1 MKTHKINREELFK
14 IVKENILPAK
24 IVGDIGCGIR
34 PQEFIK
40 PLYHLC
46 IDPHKQYLEHVSSN
60 LKPEVK
66 YSFVNAD
73 WARAVQIFPEDSIE
87 TIFLLDVIEHLEKDV
102 ALKLLKET
110 QKIVTKQ
117 IVVFTPLGFIE
128 QNHETDKDAW
138 GLDGGKWQ
146 EHKSGWLPEDFGDG
160 WDFFICEDFHTHDN
174 EGIEYDL
181 PKGAFF
187 AIYNSP
193 KKLEFTKPVFTVV
206 VPTYNQAQYLGP
218 ALDSLINQSFPL
230 WEAVV
235 INDGSRDS
243 TPAVMEEYSR
253 KDNRIRCFHKENG
266 GVATALNVGIENAAG
281 DWICWLSSDDLFE
294 PDKLEI
300 HFHAISDYPE
310 IKFFH
315 SHWYLLLEESKQKIA
330 PPLWLQIPPTE
341 FQVTRFFW
349 ANYIHGNAIA
359 VHRTVFGQVGLFNEA
374 LRQGQDFDMWLR
386 ISALFVSF
394 FIDKRTCVTRIHKGQ
409 TTNSFVEGGVL
420 DSTRSLIQFLNKNP
434 FEVLFPFT
442 DFSNPANAVK
452 VINEVI
458 YISTKQ
464 DAFLYRCGYTTA
476 LAERTMEWFSR
487 KYSPEIRE
495 KIFPFIKNIV
505 SDYLNQ
511 PFPEEIKKILK
522 LFISKKNNDYKHHD
536 FIAHTKN
543 YVNQLIEAG
552 DQKKA
557 RAIETYLVKITG
569 GIEYGAGDGKYI
581 PLLPHPSDSGS
592 FKILAPESI
601 QHWLVEPGGMLENS
615 IKQTLAVKCPV
626 CNSRFNIFFEYEMGM
641 NSNVQNFV
649 CPECLQEY
657 QYSDIDLENDFVKFN
672 HHKAKLEIHS
682 NRNKIK
688 IAYFIRDASVLGG
701 GTKILFKHIDWL
713 TILGAEVTVYSF
725 SPKPD
730 WVDSNLQYFRIG
742 NETEIKICFDL
753 YTVFS
758 IYDVPYILNRIPI
771 SKVVHI
777 CQGYE
782 GYHYGRNYDELRA
795 DKHILTKLHAIP
807 VRNISVSSHLVDL
820 FHSKFGRKSE
830 YIPNGIDHRIFSFKE
845 FDNKREQSILFVGN
859 PFHPLK
865 GFDFLGS
872 AIRMVQNSPFKVDNL
887 KLYIVMGYEPDHLE
901 KISSHISDQVGCPV
915 EIKFKLKSEEIAELT
930 GRVSMLICS
939 SWYEGFSMP
948 LLEAMACGTP
958 VITTNNLG
966 AQSFCKNGINSLEV
980 NYGDT
985 NSLAQHI
992 IDICYRTIDIESRLI
1007 NAFNTSLE
1015 YTEHNSVNRFV
1026 ESFENLLNRKFD
1038 SSKVNL
1044 LLEQYEVELEA
1055 IEGKDAQPINAGFP
1069 KVSIVIPVF
1078 NQVEYTKLCIN
1089 SIIETVNERIELI
1102 IVNNASSDGTS
1113 DYLSA
1118 LSDEKEDLVVI
1129 SNEANI
1135 GFPGAVNQG
1144 IELSNGKYVVIANND
1159 IIFNKGWLERMIE
1172 IADSDSRIGLVGPL
1186 SNEVSGL
1193 QKDDSAAYNTIEAMR
1208 NYAEK
1213 RRQTNKNQTLHF
1225 PRLAFLCTLVKR
1237 DLINSIGGLDERFSP
1252 GNYED
1257 DDYCLRAQLA
1267 GYKAVIAKDI
1277 FIHHFGSKSF
1287 KADGNNAYSDRL
1299 NANRALFV
1307 NKWGA
1312 TPEEIWLENRSV
1324 SPRQL
1329 YYPVNKDLFLKFFER
1344 TRIHLA
1350 DNELELAESSIY
1362 NAVKHFAPDNPFISY
1377 EDLLNLGGNISL
1389 ALNNLEKAAEYFETE
1404 LTENSNS
1411 SQACVGLGQVLY
1423 QSGKYEQAKLMFE
1436 WALKYNESNEHALKF
1451 LNEVND
1457 KLGLQ
1462 IDHITLVDTNE

>member
-1 MKTHKINREELFK
+1 MTSHKVKREELFE
-14 IVKENILPAK
+14 IVKEKILPAK

-34 PQEFIK
+34 PQDFIE

-46 IDPHKQYLEHVSSN
+46 IDPHYQYLEHVRDK
-60 LKPEVK
+60 LKSGVN
-66 YSFVNAD
+66 YSFVNVD
-73 WARAVQIFPEDSIE
+73 WARAIQIFPKDSIE
-87 TIFLLDVIEHLEKDV
+87 TIFLLDVIEHLEKDP
-102 ALKLLKET
+102 ALTLIKQTE
-110 QKIVTKQ
+110 QIVTKQ

-128 QNHETDKDAW
+128 QNHETEKDAW

-146 EHKSGWLPEDFGDG
+146 EHKSGWLPEDFGEG
-160 WDFFICEDFHTHDN
+160 WEFYICEDFHTHDN
-174 EGIEYDL
+174 EGVQYEI

-193 KKLEFTKPVFTVV
+193 KTSVEIKPVFTVV
-206 VPTYNQAQYLGP
+206 VPTYNQAQYLGH

-235 INDGSRDS
+235 VNDGSTDS
-243 TPAVMEEYSR
+243 TPEVMEEYFR
-253 KDNRIRCFHKENG
+253 KDKRIRCFHKENG
-266 GVATALNVGIENAAG
+266 GVATALNVGIKNSMG
-281 DWICWLSSDDLFE
+281 NWICWLSSDDLFE
-294 PDKLEI
+294 PDKLET
-300 HFHAISDYPE
+300 HFKAINDYPE

-315 SHWYLLLEESKQKIA
+315 SHWYLLLEETKQKIA

-359 VHRTVFGQVGLFNEA
+359 VHRTVFDQVGLFNES

-386 ISALFVSF
+386 ISERFVSF
-394 FIDKRTCVTRIHKGQ
+394 YIDKRTCVTRIHKGQ

-420 DSTRSLIQFLNKNP
+420 DSTRSLVQFLNQNP
-434 FEVLFPFT
+434 LEVLFPFT
-442 DFSNPANAVK
+442 DFNNPANAVK

-487 KYSPEIRE
+487 KYPVEIRE
-495 KIFPFIKNIV
+495 KIFPFIKKMV
-505 SDYLNQ
+505 SDYLDQ

-522 LFISKKNNDYKHHD
+522 LFLSKKNILYVNHD
-536 FIAHTKN
+536 FIALTKN
-543 YVNQLIEAG
+543 YVLQLITAG

-569 GIEYGAGDGKYI
+569 GNQSGADGGTYI
-581 PLLPHPSDSGS
+581 PLLPQNSKNGS
-592 FKILAPESI
+592 LEMLAPESI
-601 QHWLVEPGGMLENS
+601 QHWLVEPGGMLDNS
-615 IKQTLAVKCPV
+615 IKHTMSVKCKKCDIP
-626 CNSRFNIFFEYEMGM
+626 FNIFFEYEMGI
-641 NSNVQNFV
+641 NSNVQSFV
-649 CPECLQEY
+649 CPTCRQDY
-657 QYSDIDLENDFVKFN
+657 SYSDTNFDNDFVTFN
-672 HHKAKLEIHS
+672 HNKTKNEVPI
-682 NRNKIK
+682 NRSKIK

-701 GTKILFKHIDWL
+701 GTKILFKHIEWL
-713 TILGAEVTVYSF
+713 TRLGAGVIIYSF
-725 SPKPD
+725 ASKPD
-730 WVDSNLQYFRIG
+730 WVDSNLKYFRISS
-742 NETEIKICFDL
+742 EKEIKTGLDL
-753 YTVFS
+753 YIVFS
-758 IYDVPYILNRIPI
+758 IYDVPFILNRIPI

-807 VRNISVSSHLVDL
+807 VRNISVSNHLVDL
-820 FHSKFGRKSE
+820 FYSKFGRRSE

-901 KISSHISDQVGCPV
+901 KISSHISDQIGCPV

-930 GRVSMLICS
+930 GRVSIVVCS

-958 VITTNNLG
+958 VITTKNLG
-966 AQSFCKNGINSLEV
+966 AQSFCKNGFNSLEV
-980 NYGDT
+980 NYGDA

-992 IDICYRTIDIESRLI
+992 IDICYRTIDIKSRLM
-1007 NAFNTSLE
+1007 NAYNTSLD
-1015 YTEHNSVNRFV
+1015 YTEHNTVERLV
-1026 ESFENLLNRKFD
+1026 ESFENLLNMKFD
-1038 SSKVNL
+1038 SSKVDS
-1044 LLEQYEVELEA
+1044 LLEQYKIEL
-1055 IEGKDAQPINAGFP
+1055 GKFACEDLPATATEPP
-1069 KVSIVIPVF
+1069 EVSIVIPVF
-1078 NQVEYTKLCIN
+1078 NQLEYTKMCIN
-1089 SIIETVNERIELI
+1089 SILETINNRIELI
-1102 IVNNASSDGTS
+1102 IVNNASSDSTAE
-1113 DYLSA
+1113 YLSG
-1118 LSDEKEDLVVI
+1118 LRHEKFELAIVN
-1129 SNEANI
+1129 NEENI

-1144 IELSNGKYVVIANND
+1144 IEISNGKYVVIANND
-1159 IIFNKGWLERMIE
+1159 IIFNQGWLDRMIE
-1172 IADSDSRIGLVGPL
+1172 IADSDSRIGLVGPV

-1193 QKDDSAAYNTIEAMR
+1193 QKDESADYNTIEAMR
-1208 NYAEK
+1208 NYAENLREK
-1213 RRQTNKNQTLHF
+1213 NRQQTLNF

-1267 GYKAVIAKDI
+1267 GYKAVIAKDV

-1287 KADGNNAYSDRL
+1287 KADGNNAYAERL
-1299 NANRALFV
+1299 NKNRAVFV

-1324 SPRQL
+1324 SPRQ
-1329 YYPVNKDLFLKFFER
+1329 YFYPVNKDQFLKYFER
-1344 TRIHLA
+1344 TKIHLA
-1350 DNELELAESSIY
+1350 DNEFELAEDSIY
-1362 NAVKHFAPDNPFISY
+1362 YAVRHFAPDNPFIAY

-1389 ALNNLEKAAEYFETE
+1389 AINNLERAAEYFEKE

-1411 SQACVGLGQVLY
+1411 SQACVGLGQVLF
-1423 QSGKYEQAKLMFE
+1423 QGEKFEQAKLMFE
-1436 WALKYNESNEHALKF
+1436 WALKYDESNEHALKF
-1451 LNEVND
+1451 LNEVNE

-1462 IDHITLVDTNE
+1462 INHITLVETNE

>member
-1 MKTHKINREELFK
+1 MTSHKVKREELFE
-14 IVKENILPAK
+14 IVKDNILPAK

-34 PQEFIK
+34 PQDFIE
-40 PLYHLC
+40 PQFHLC
-46 IDPHKQYLEHVSSN
+46 IDPHNQYLEHVKDK
-60 LKPEVK
+60 LKSGVN
-66 YSFVNAD
+66 YSFVNVD
-73 WARAVQIFPEDSIE
+73 WARAVQIFPKDSIE
-87 TIFLLDVIEHLEKDV
+87 TIFLLDVIEHLEKDT

-110 QKIVTKQ
+110 EQIVTKQ
-117 IVVFTPLGFIE
+117 IVLFTPLGFIE

-146 EHKSGWLPEDFGDG
+146 EHKSGWLPEDFGEG
-160 WDFFICEDFHTHDN
+160 WEFFICEDFHTHDN
-174 EGIEYDL
+174 EGVQYDI

-193 KKLEFTKPVFTVV
+193 KKSEFTKPVFTVV

-218 ALDSLINQSFPL
+218 ALDSLLNQTFPL

-235 INDGSRDS
+235 VNDGSTDS
-243 TPAVMEEYSR
+243 THEVMEEYSR
-253 KDNRIRCFHKENG
+253 RDSRIRCFHKENG
-266 GVATALNVGIENAAG
+266 GVATALNTGIINARG
-281 DWICWLSSDDLFE
+281 NWICWLSSDDLFE
-294 PDKLEI
+294 PDKLET
-300 HFHAISDYPE
+300 HFRAISDYPE

-359 VHRTVFGQVGLFNEA
+359 VHRTVFDQVGLFNES

-386 ISALFVSF
+386 ISARFVSF
-394 FIDKRTCVTRIHKGQ
+394 YIDKRTCVTRIHKGQ

-420 DSTRSLIQFLNKNP
+420 DSTRSLIKFLNQNP
-434 FEVLFPFT
+434 FEALFPFT
-442 DFSNPANAVK
+442 DFRNPANTVK
-452 VINEVI
+452 ILNEVI

-495 KIFPFIKNIV
+495 KIFPFIKKIV
-505 SDYLNQ
+505 NDYLSES
-511 PFPEEIKKILK
+511 FPEEIKKILK
-522 LFISKKNNDYKHHD
+522 LFLSKKNIDYLHHD
-536 FIAHTKN
+536 FIEHTKN
-543 YVNQLIEAG
+543 YVLQLIDTG

-569 GIEYGAGDGKYI
+569 GGQSESGGGTYI
-581 PLLPHPSDSGS
+581 PLLPQPSKDGS
-592 FKILAPESI
+592 VEMITPESI
-601 QHWLVEPGGMLENS
+601 QHWLVEPGGMLDNS
-615 IKQTLAVKCPV
+615 IKQTMSVKCSK
-626 CNSRFNIFFEYEMGM
+626 CDSHFNIFFEYEMGL
-641 NSNVQNFV
+641 NANVQNFV
-649 CPECLQEY
+649 CPDCRQEY
-657 QYSDIDLENDFVKFN
+657 RYSDLNFDNDFVRFN
-672 HHKAKLEIHS
+672 HHKTKNEFPT
-682 NRNKIK
+682 NRSKIK

-701 GTKILFKHIDWL
+701 GTKILFKHIEWL
-713 TILGAEVTVYSF
+713 TGLGAEVTVYSF

-730 WVDSNLQYFRIG
+730 WVDSNLQYFRIAS
-742 NETEIKICFDL
+742 ETEIKTCFDL
-753 YTVFS
+753 YIVFS
-758 IYDVPYILNRIPI
+758 IYDVPYLLNRIPI

-782 GYHYGRNYDELRA
+782 GYHYGRNYDELRS

-820 FHSKFGRKSE
+820 FFTKFGRKSE
-830 YIPNGIDHRIFSFKE
+830 YIPNGIDHRIFSFRE
-845 FDNKREQSILFVGN
+845 FDKNREQSILFVGN

-872 AIRMVQNSPFKVDNL
+872 AVRMVQNSPFKVDNL
-887 KLYIVMGYEPDHLE
+887 KLYIVMGYKPDQPE
-901 KISSHISDQVGCPV
+901 KISSHISGQIGCPV
-915 EIKFKLKSEEIAELT
+915 ELMYKLKSEEIAELT
-930 GRVSMLICS
+930 GRVSVVICS

-966 AQSFCKNGINSLEV
+966 AQSFCKNGFNSIEV

-992 IDICYRTIDIESRLI
+992 IDISYRTVDIKSRLI

-1015 YTEHNSVNRFV
+1015 YTEHNTVKRLV
-1026 ESFENLLNRKFD
+1026 DSFENLLNKKFD
-1038 SSKVNL
+1038 GSKVDSL
-1044 LLEQYEVELEA
+1044 LGQYEIELEK
-1055 IEGKDAQPINAGFP
+1055 IVCEDANTAATELP

-1078 NQVEYTKLCIN
+1078 NQVEYTQMCIN
-1089 SIIETVNERIELI
+1089 SILETVNEKIELI

-1113 DYLSA
+1113 EFLA
-1118 LSDEKEDLVVI
+1118 GIANEKVDLVVVD
-1129 SNEANI
+1129 NEENT
-1135 GFPGAVNQG
+1135 GFPVAVNQG
-1144 IELSNGKYVVIANND
+1144 IEISNGKYVVIANND
-1159 IIFNKGWLERMIE
+1159 IIFNRGWLERMIE
-1172 IADSDSRIGLVGPL
+1172 IADSDSRIGLVGPV

-1193 QKDDSAAYNTIEAMR
+1193 QKDESADYNTIEAMK
-1208 NYAEK
+1208 NYAENLQK
-1213 RRQTNKNQTLHF
+1213 KNGKQTLHF

-1267 GYKAVIAKDI
+1267 GFKAVIAKDI
-1277 FIHHFGSKSF
+1277 YIHHFGSKSF
-1287 KADGNNAYSDRL
+1287 KADGNNAYAERL
-1299 NANRALFV
+1299 NKNRAVFA

-1324 SPRQL
+1324 SPRQ
-1329 YYPVNKDLFLKFFER
+1329 YFYPVNKNKFLKYFER
-1344 TRIHLA
+1344 TKIHLA
-1350 DNELELAESSIY
+1350 DNELELAEISIY
-1362 NAVKHFAPDNPFISY
+1362 NAARNFAPDNPFISY

-1389 ALNNLEKAAEYFETE
+1389 AINNLERAAEYFETE

-1423 QSGKYEQAKLMFE
+1423 QGEKYEQAKLMFE
-1436 WALKYNESNEHALKF
+1436 WALKYDESNEHALKF
-1451 LNEVND
+1451 LNEVNE

-1462 IDHITLVDTNE
+1462 FNHITLVDTNE